1 MMGALMDAVF
11 KVVLRLAVAS
21 VVGACVGGVAGWAAA
36 RRELAGWPVW
46 TRRIVTACGM
56 IAGGCAGVLAAG
68 WQEALELLAILSALL
83 VCSVVDLGRRII
95 PNPAVAFILGTRAAY
110 LSLGSLA
117 SCARGAVCSLAFE
130 EMRMSLAGG
139 VTVLLVLAVVCLF
152 LMCARDSL
160 RGGLGGGDV
169 KLLVACGVCVGP
181 VGGVTCV
188 ALSCVLS
195 LACCLGAW
203 LFGRAQGRGGS
214 FPISFPL
221 APEVL
226 ASMVILTAYRAF

>member
-1 MMGALMDAVF
+1 MMGAVMDAVF

-68 WQEALELLAILSALL
+68 WQEVVELLAILSALL

-110 LSLGSLA
+110 LSLGS
-117 SCARGAVCSLAFE
+117 VCSLAFE

-139 VTVLLVLAVVCLF
+139 VTVLLVLAVVRLF
-152 LMCARDSL
+152 LMCARGSP

>member
-1 MMGALMDAVF
+1 MDAVF
-11 KVVLRLAVAS
+11 TVVLRLAVAS

-56 IAGGCAGVLAAG
+56 LAGGCASALAAG
-68 WQEALELLAILSALL
+68 WQEAVELLAILSALL
-83 VCSVVDLGRRII
+83 VCGVADLGRRII

-110 LSLGSLA
+110 LSLVSLTSRA
-117 SCARGAVCSLAFE
+117 MEEACSWAFE
-130 EMRMSLAGG
+130 GLRMSLAGG
-139 VTVLLVLAVVCLF
+139 VTVLLVLVAVRLILF
-152 LMCARDSL
+152 CARGSPEGD
-160 RGGLGGGDV
+160 LGGGDV

-181 VGGVTCV
+181 VSGVACV

-214 FPISFPL
+214 FPTSFPL
-221 APEVL
+221 APQVF
-226 ASMVILTAYRAF
+226 ASVVILTAYRAF